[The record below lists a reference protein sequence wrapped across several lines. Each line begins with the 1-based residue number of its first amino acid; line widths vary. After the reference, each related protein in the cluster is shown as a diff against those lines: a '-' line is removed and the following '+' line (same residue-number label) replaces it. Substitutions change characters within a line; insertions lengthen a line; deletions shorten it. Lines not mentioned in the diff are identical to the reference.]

1 MNDAKAKIEIEAT
14 ASRLPAALRAALG
27 KIRNFGEEVGRVG
40 AGVVKSTALGFV
52 HGVGMAVANRGLDL
66 MIEQGKKVIDFQRE
80 LVRFG
85 IAVRKSP
92 AEMQEMGQAARQVSN
107 EVGMD
112 ALEVLRAGKAYV
124 DLAGAQSMSID
135 SMRTLARAAQASGS
149 ATTDLAG
156 MMYQLK
162 VSMKIPDSDMED
174 VIGGLINQAKDGAI
188 EAKQMA
194 SEFGAILPLFA
205 RFGVT
210 GREGAAQAGAFF
222 QVMRNGA
229 NSAAEAGTMMQRVY
243 AGIQSY
249 APRFE
254 AHGIRI
260 YEKQRDAMGR
270 KVYRPFADIF
280 KDIVKSDAMKDPAIV
295 KKMFGRTEGWRGIL
309 LLDEAKRAFGET
321 GDSVDQFVS
330 KLDKLTQAGRET
342 GVVQRDLATYT
353 ESSAGRIDVAWERV
367 KNAFAEAL
375 TPERIDQI
383 VGGIEQI
390 VAAMPRIVEAIQTAM
405 DAFSGMVHLFRS
417 AGDRFG
423 GGIRNYQPAP
433 DDPRAGTGMTS
444 KRTDLRRAGWK
455 EVINDIL
462 DMESATGPTDA
473 SIGNAIRIA
482 NRKGDLTP
490 GQEGGQRAAKA
501 YLEDRA
507 IPPYVI
513 ERVKRNIDKADNAEA
528 VARITAARAAELRDA
543 VKDGVISAMQH
554 PFFRSTM
561 MTPPPVMM
569 DGNKVGSAL
578 GESSSN
584 RRR

>member
-14 ASRLPAALRAALG
+14 ASRLPAALRSALG

-229 NSAAEAGTMMQRVY
+229 NTAAEAGTMMQRVY

-405 DAFSGMVHLFRS
+405 DAFSGMVHLFRA
-417 AGDRFG
+417 AGDKFG
-423 GGIRNYQPAP
+423 GGIGNYQPAP
-433 DDPRAGTGMTS
+433 DDPSPRTGMTS

-455 EVINDIL
+455 EVINEIL
-462 DMESATGPTDA
+462 ATESATGPTDA
-473 SIGNAIRIA
+473 SIEKAVRITH
-482 NRKGDLTP
+482 RTGDLTP
-490 GQEGGQRAAKA
+490 SQEGGQRAAKA
-501 YLEDRA
+501 YLEDRG
-507 IPPYVI
+507 IPSYVI
-513 ERVKRNIDKADNAEA
+513 DRVKRNIDKKDNAELSSQAAA
-528 VARITAARAAELRDA
+528 VRAAELRDA

-554 PFFRSTM
+554 PFFRGSM
-561 MTPPPVMM
+561 MTPPVMM
-569 DGNKVGSAL
+569 DGNKVGTAL
-578 GESSSN
+578 GESSNN